1 MRQAE
6 SSRKIDEIGFPIL
19 VGLGL
24 GVLNVLI
31 ASLPLKWAGAL
42 MMAVIAPVVVM
53 LIGDLRKIILITMVV
68 NLPLGFDVS
77 IQNRTDHQGG
87 PGGYVVSLLTFALIA
102 GYALWIIER
111 RRSNAYSFKSMTIPL
126 LVFIF
131 TAVVSLFQSVDITF
145 SLCSIFMLIQVFL
158 MYFYVINHVKTWADF
173 RLIINAWAVCLALE
187 GILMI
192 VQYLTG
198 ASFAFAGVGS
208 RAFLDTTASVRGAR
222 VGGTIGSANG
232 AAIWLAPS
240 LAITMGA
247 YLIYSELKLPEAKW
261 ALLAFLL
268 GVVGMIVTFSRSG
281 WSAFG
286 LAVLILG
293 SLAIKRGVGKKA
305 LIPLL
310 VFGLLATG
318 LFSNLIIQR
327 LTGDDAGSIE
337 SRKIAARMAYN
348 MIEANPL
355 GVGINNFNERRME
368 YLPRELVGQPPKW
381 VYIVHNHYL
390 LTWAETGFQGLLSF
404 VAILLA
410 AVLRGIRWLNQR
422 SDARVF
428 VISASLLAALA
439 GYLLHMRSDI
449 FSWPM
454 TVQLLWVML
463 ALITAVGHLAEEPLP
478 GDQSGSLSN
487 SLVG

>member
-1 MRQAE
+1 
-6 SSRKIDEIGFPIL
+6 
-19 VGLGL
+19 
-24 GVLNVLI
+24 
-31 ASLPLKWAGAL
+31 
-42 MMAVIAPVVVM
+42 
-53 LIGDLRKIILITMVV
+53 
-68 NLPLGFDVS
+68 
-77 IQNRTDHQGG
+77 
-87 PGGYVVSLLTFALIA
+87 
-102 GYALWIIER
+102 
-111 RRSNAYSFKSMTIPL
+111 
-126 LVFIF
+126 
-131 TAVVSLFQSVDITF
+131 
-145 SLCSIFMLIQVFL
+145 
-158 MYFYVINHVKTWADF
+158 
-173 RLIINAWAVCLALE
+173 
-187 GILMI
+187 
-192 VQYLTG
+192 
-198 ASFAFAGVGS
+198 
-208 RAFLDTTASVRGAR
+208 
-222 VGGTIGSANG
+222 
-232 AAIWLAPS
+232 
-240 LAITMGA
+240 MGA

-268 GVVGMIVTFSRSG
+268 GVVGIIVTFSRSG